1 MEFEDAGAK
10 RAQLMALVMT
20 MCVVGGALL
29 YAISA

>member
-10 RAQLMALVMT
+10 RAQLMAFVMT

-29 YAISA
+29 YAMSA